1 MKKGQS
7 EATAGIV
14 YIHDLLVSKQRGW
27 CVVSTSSTGSMEPL
41 LASAVDS
48 KVKKPNCG
56 QMVAHLSTVART
68 VYVSYGGRV
77 H

>member
-56 QMVAHLSTVART
+56 QMVAHLT
-68 VYVSYGGRV
+68 
-77 H
+77 